1 LITVLVVF
9 AIQHYTKGKPLVKPT
24 EILMGFIAYLLQTL
38 ASATIDKKRESE
50 YEYLT
55 RKHKASD
62 RDSKPRRSWFS
73 R

>member
-1 LITVLVVF
+1 
-9 AIQHYTKGKPLVKPT
+9 
-24 EILMGFIAYLLQTL
+24 MGFIAYLLQTL

-62 RDSKPRRSWFS
+62 RNSKPRRSWFG